1 MKSRPQGWTA
11 RASKKP
17 NPPAPA
23 ARPAAR
29 GVSSPF
35 LQDILPDFCK
45 KSVQGGGGTLGRLQI
60 LPHPAC
66 LLSAS
71 CRLLLHPGVP
81 VLGSKTVPEN
91 IPKKTSKMTPKMVQ
105 TYFCCDLPLI
115 SFSATLGS
123 TTFKLDH

>member
-1 MKSRPQGWTA
+1 MAQGWTA
-11 RASKKP
+11 KACKEL

-60 LPHPAC
+60 LPPSAC
-66 LLSAS
+66 ILPPLG
-71 CRLLLHPGVP
+71 RILLHPGVP
-81 VLGSKTVPEN
+81 FLGSKTVPKN
-91 IPKKTSKMTPKMVQ
+91 IPKKTSKMPPKMSRKP
-105 TYFCCDLPLI
+105 FL
-115 SFSATLGS
+115 
-123 TTFKLDH
+123 